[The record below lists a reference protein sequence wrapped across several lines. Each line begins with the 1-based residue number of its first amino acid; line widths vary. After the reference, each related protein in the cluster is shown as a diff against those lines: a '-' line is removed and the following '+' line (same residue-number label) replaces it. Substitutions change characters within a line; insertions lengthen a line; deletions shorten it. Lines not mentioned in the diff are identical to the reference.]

1 MPILKN
7 IRHEH
12 FAQGVAKG
20 MSQTQAYI
28 EAGYASSGAEQ
39 NASRLMSNDKVAA
52 RVAELQE
59 RGAIRAE
66 ITIADLV
73 TELEEARGAALSA
86 ETPQSSAAVAATMG
100 KAKLLGLVVDKLAG
114 ADGGPLT
121 VQYLK
126 PRPTQPDEG
135 YDSGE

>member
-1 MPILKN
+1 
-7 IRHEH
+7 
-12 FAQGVAKG
+12 V
-20 MSQTQAYI
+20 T
-28 EAGYASSGAEQ
+28 
-39 NASRLMSNDKVAA
+39 
-52 RVAELQE
+52 ELQQ
-59 RGAIRAE
+59 RGAVRAE

-73 TELEEARGAALSA
+73 KELEEARQAAASA
-86 ETPQSSAAVAATMG
+86 EIVQSSSMVSATMG

-126 PRPTQPDEG
+126 PRATQPDEG